1 MTLPNDLYSPDQL
14 SELTMELRGY
24 IGALRDTAVRN
35 RSTNAASP
43 AALPKI
49 SALLKQLF
57 ENVSGTMTP
66 EEVLRE
72 LEAQLKSAPTVH
84 VLLAA
89 QPSKDLKRQIV
100 LWFRVEVHPS
110 MLLTFS
116 ERRDIGGGIVVRA
129 GSHIYDFSFKRQ
141 ILDNKNRIME
151 IAGGVR

>member
-1 MTLPNDLYSPDQL
+1 VNLPTDVYSPDQL

-24 IGALRDTAVRN
+24 IGALRDTAIRN
-35 RSTNAASP
+35 RSTTVAGE
-43 AALPKI
+43 AALPKM
-49 SALLKQLF
+49 SALLKLIF

-72 LEAQLKSAPTVH
+72 LEMQLKNAPTAH

-110 MLLTFS
+110 VLLTFS
-116 ERRDIGGGIVVRA
+116 ERRDIGGGIVIRA
-129 GSHIYDFSFKRQ
+129 GSHIYDFSFKRR

-151 IAGGVR
+151 IAGVR